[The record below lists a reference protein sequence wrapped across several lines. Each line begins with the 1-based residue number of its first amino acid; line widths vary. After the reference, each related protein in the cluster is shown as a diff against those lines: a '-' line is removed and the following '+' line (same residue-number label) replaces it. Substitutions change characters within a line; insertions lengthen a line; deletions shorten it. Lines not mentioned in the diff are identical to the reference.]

1 MAVVRIRGLPYS
13 ARADDIIDFFKD
25 VKIKNG
31 KRGIFF
37 PQGPN
42 GRSNGEAFIEL
53 ESKQEMEKATA
64 HHNEHMGRRYIEVF
78 PSTEQEMNNAMGKH
92 DQYTRDRKEYVVRL
106 RGLPYDTEKK
116 EIYAFFNGLEIAPN
130 GIGLLVD
137 HMGRC
142 TGEAYVQFTS
152 AEMLARAKE
161 KHMEKIGHRYIE
173 IFESSMLEANST
185 IQRQMEA
192 NQERSGGGGGGP
204 IVGRGGREHYPSSGY
219 YGGPR
224 GPYGGPPGGGPNG
237 PGYGR
242 GPPPGGRPGPYDRP
256 HPSGY
261 SGYHSPP
268 RGFGGPPSHMG
279 PGSKSGGYGPISNPE
294 PEDPQSV
301 TGHSVRLR
309 GLPFSATVDDIDR
322 FLAPLQPVNVRI
334 RMNSSGR
341 PTGEAVVDFASHDE
355 AKEAMKKDR
364 EKIGS
369 RYIELFLASTPMGNA
384 PRASGPPYASR
395 PYGPP
400 SSPPYS
406 AGGGRSAHGGSHMAE
421 PPYGGSGDY
430 GTVPGHPDE
439 LGYGQDY
446 GRMRRDNYYSGSNG
460 YGPMGQSG
468 EDYGDYRSPY
478 RQANYSW
485 S

>member
-1 MAVVRIRGLPYS
+1 MAAVVRIRGLPYS
-13 ARADDIIDFFKD
+13 ARADDIIEFFKD
-25 VKIKNG
+25 VKVKGG

-53 ESKQEMEKATA
+53 ESPQEIVKATS

-78 PSTEQEMNNAMGKH
+78 ESSKQEMNNAMGKNT
-92 DQYTRDRKEYVVRL
+92 QYSQNRREYVVRL

-152 AEMLARAKE
+152 SEMLARAKE

-192 NQERSGGGGGGP
+192 NQNRSGGGGGGP
-204 IVGRGGREHYPSSGY
+204 IMGRSGREHYPSGGGY

-224 GPYGGPPGGGPNG
+224 GPYGGPPNGSPNG
-237 PGYGR
+237 PSYGR
-242 GPPPGGRPGPYDRP
+242 GPPPSSRPGPYARP
-256 HPSGY
+256 YPSGHP
-261 SGYHSPP
+261 GYDSPP
-268 RGFGGPPSHMG
+268 RAGPPSHMG
-279 PGSKSGGYGPISNPE
+279 FGPKGGYNSMSNPE
-294 PEDPQSV
+294 PDEPQSM
-301 TGHSVRLR
+301 TGHSIRLR
-309 GLPFSATVDDIDR
+309 GLPYSATIEDIDR
-322 FLAPLQPVNVRI
+322 FLAPLQPVNI
-334 RMNSSGR
+334 RMRMTPAGR
-341 PTGEAVVDFASHDE
+341 PTGEAMVDFASHDE

-369 RYIELFLASTPMGNA
+369 RYIELFLLSTPMGNS
-384 PRASGPPYASR
+384 PSRMNGPPYGSR
-395 PYGPP
+395 SYGPP
-400 SSPPYS
+400 SPPPYGS
-406 AGGGRSAHGGSHMAE
+406 SRSMRGGSHFGDAY
-421 PPYGGSGDY
+421 PPYGGGGSDYGPDDVPYGPGPMGRPDY
-430 GTVPGHPDE
+430 GTRGPD
-439 LGYGQDY
+439 GYY
-446 GRMRRDNYYSGSNG
+446 GGSNG
-460 YGPMGQSG
+460 MGPAGDAYSG
-468 EDYGDYRSPY
+468 YRSPPY
-478 RQANYSW
+478 RQGNYHW

>member
-1 MAVVRIRGLPYS
+1 MSAVIRIRGLPYS

-25 VKIKNG
+25 VKIKDG

-53 ESKQEMEKATA
+53 ESSGEIDKATA

-78 PSTEQEMNNAMGKH
+78 QSSRQEMNVAMGRH
-92 DQYTRDRKEYVVRL
+92 QNSYNRREYVVRL

-173 IFESSMLEANST
+173 IFESSMMEANAT

-192 NQERSGGGGGGP
+192 NQNRSGGGP
-204 IVGRGGREHYPSSGY
+204 ITGRGARDGYPGGY
-219 YGGPR
+219 YGGPK
-224 GPYGGPPGGGPNG
+224 GSYGPPPAMGPA
-237 PGYGR
+237 YGR
-242 GPPPGGRPGPYDRP
+242 GPPPGRPGPYARP
-256 HPSGY
+256 PPPSGHPSY
-261 SGYHSPP
+261 NSPP
-268 RGFGGPPSHMG
+268 RGMGGPYGM
-279 PGSKSGGYGPISNPE
+279 SGGSDAGFGSMSNPE
-294 PEDPQSV
+294 PDDPQSI
-301 TGHSVRLR
+301 TGHSVRMR
-309 GLPFSATVDDIDR
+309 GLPFSASTDDIDR
-322 FLAPLQPVNVRI
+322 FLAPLQPVNIRI
-334 RMNSSGR
+334 RMNASGR

-369 RYIELFLASTPMGNA
+369 RYIELFLASTPMGNGPSRMGGGPSPYSGG
-384 PRASGPPYASR
+384 PRS
-395 PYGPP
+395 YGPP
-400 SSPPYS
+400 GSPPYN
-406 AGGGRSAHGGSHMAE
+406 GRPSMND
-421 PPYGGSGDY
+421 PYNGDY
-430 GTVPGHPDE
+430 GLRGVD
-439 LGYGQDY
+439 D
-446 GRMRRDNYYSGSNG
+446 MG
-460 YGPMGQSG
+460 YGPMYGS
-468 EDYGDYRSPY
+468 DYGPDGYYGGAGSMRQMGPSGDGYADYRPPY
-478 RQANYSW
+478 RHW
-485 S
+485 